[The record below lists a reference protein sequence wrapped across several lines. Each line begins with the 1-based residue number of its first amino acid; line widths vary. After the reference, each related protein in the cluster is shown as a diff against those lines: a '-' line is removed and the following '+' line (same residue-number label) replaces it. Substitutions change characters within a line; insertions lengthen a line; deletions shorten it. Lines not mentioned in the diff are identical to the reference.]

1 MFEKVWIILGS
12 RASFFLWLKTFIM
25 KNCVDWNASIVDT
38 SLLCINISALANQQW
53 NCSLVYLLN
62 LPWPSYW
69 LSSETSL
76 LFNNNKTIQ
85 INNISSALSTLANLY
100 DLTIT
105 CWRPPPPSNTNYNKT
120 SKKFI
125 LSESEYF
132 QSYFDLLFK
141 VRWK

>member
-1 MFEKVWIILGS
+1 MIKNIYHEKLC
-12 RASFFLWLKTFIM
+12 WLK
-25 KNCVDWNASIVDT
+25 CVYCWYIPA
-38 SLLCINISALANQQW
+38 LHQHFCINISALANQQW

-85 INNISSALSTLANLY
+85 LNNISSALSTLANLY